1 MASKDRKEEEKAAV
15 AQSPSRAWP
24 KWPRGLQP
32 CSISSV
38 FCNFLKVL
46 MTKPRRGPSGQHSRS
61 RLQRA
66 HRQTMSRLT
75 RAGSSPLCIHP
86 HRGRTKSM
94 KYVIF
99 TSTGV
104 GDFVIISANILGEN
118 TEVPNVRLQLFLLAG
133 LWSDSFLIGGCWDHS
148 THGTECHFV
157 LICSLPCLFV
167 LYCA

>member
-1 MASKDRKEEEKAAV
+1 
-15 AQSPSRAWP
+15 
-24 KWPRGLQP
+24 
-32 CSISSV
+32 
-38 FCNFLKVL
+38 

-86 HRGRTKSM
+86 HRDWTKSM

-133 LWSDSFLIGGCWDHS
+133 LWSDSSDWRMLRSQHTWNRMPFCSYLFFAMLVCSLLCLACYLQGEVPQHCDSLVELSCG
-148 THGTECHFV
+148 THV
-157 LICSLPCLFV
+157 LIVGDADGRSYLQ
-167 LYCA
+167 